1 MNFKKIFFLGF
12 SSGILA
18 ASFLIWLFVFRYP
31 VLLSQKAISSY
42 SMGQQIGRNLK
53 NQNYDISYHVFA
65 AAVRDAQ
72 ESASRLNAE
81 QLAEGR
87 KVLFSQTPQSAKMQ
101 NQMSRDLLDEN
112 GFFTLESG
120 LKFKLLADSK
130 KTIKNIKELS
140 RFVEPASHYEFYFV
154 VLDPQQQEISGTRK
168 KMSFKRQQLNS
179 DLIQI
184 LNYLG
189 HQEKVQLQIATQSVS
204 DLEGQFGIQLGLG
217 QQLVIQRLNAK
228 KR

>member
-12 SSGILA
+12 TSGILA

-31 VLLSQKAISSY
+31 LLVSQKALSSY
-42 SMGQQIGRNLK
+42 AMGQQIGRNLK

-72 ESASRLNAE
+72 DSDSRLDTE
-81 QLAEGR
+81 QLAQGR
-87 KVLFSQTPQSAKMQ
+87 KFLFSQTPQSAKMQ
-101 NQMSRDLLDEN
+101 SQISRELLDEN

-130 KTIKNIKELS
+130 KTIKSVKELS
-140 RFVEPASHYEFYFV
+140 RFVEPANHYEFYFV
-154 VLDPQQQEISGTRK
+154 VLDPQQQEISGTKK
-168 KMSFKRQQLNS
+168 KMSFKRQTLNP

-189 HQEKVQLQIATQSVS
+189 PQEKVQVNFPTQGFS
-204 DLEGQFGIQLGLG
+204 DLQRQLGMQLEPG
-217 QQLVIQRLNAK
+217 QQFVIQRLHSK